1 MSMRR
6 RAELL
11 EFARVNGAV
20 VIEDDYDG
28 EFRFG
33 TTPRDALQT
42 LDRSGSVFYVGTFS
56 KSLFPGIRLGFV
68 VAPPWAKRALTAAK
82 QVTDWHQPVL
92 EQDALASFISEG
104 HMARHVRKMRKLYAE
119 RRELM
124 MSGLQAHFGPW
135 LEPIPASGG
144 MHLTAL
150 AREMLDY
157 DAIARSARQ
166 RNLDVRSLQ
175 TLSANGN
182 GQIGLVLGYGATAP
196 QAITEGLLQLR
207 RLFPPSG
214 PTKYLRGGARSAAAP
229 R

>member
-1 MSMRR
+1 
-6 RAELL
+6 
-11 EFARVNGAV
+11 
-20 VIEDDYDG
+20 
-28 EFRFG
+28 
-33 TTPRDALQT
+33 
-42 LDRSGSVFYVGTFS
+42 
-56 KSLFPGIRLGFV
+56 
-68 VAPPWAKRALTAAK
+68 
-82 QVTDWHQPVL
+82 
-92 EQDALASFISEG
+92 
-104 HMARHVRKMRKLYAE
+104 MARHVRKMRKLYAE

-135 LEPIPASGG
+135 LEPIPSSGG

-166 RNLDVRSLQ
+166 RNMDVRSLQ

-182 GQIGLVLGYGATAP
+182 GQTGLVFGYGATAP
-196 QAITEGLLQLR
+196 HAITEGLLQLR

>member
-1 MSMRR
+1 
-6 RAELL
+6 
-11 EFARVNGAV
+11 
-20 VIEDDYDG
+20 
-28 EFRFG
+28 
-33 TTPRDALQT
+33 
-42 LDRSGSVFYVGTFS
+42 
-56 KSLFPGIRLGFV
+56 
-68 VAPPWAKRALTAAK
+68 
-82 QVTDWHQPVL
+82 
-92 EQDALASFISEG
+92 
-104 HMARHVRKMRKLYAE
+104 MRKLYAE

-124 MSGLQAHFGPW
+124 MSSLQAHFSPW

-166 RNLDVRSLQ
+166 RNMDVRSLQ